1 MKSWLIYGGMAL
13 AGFALFG
20 KDKLTGI
27 TSVGQKIQP
36 KIKGIKNLKFGSGGI
51 TFNIDLE
58 LVNPT
63 PVDLD
68 VSSGNLVSLDKI
80 QFFSKNGVLLG
91 ESTPNLKS
99 IEVPAN
105 SGVVL
110 TGIPVQI
117 SSTNVAELFSA
128 VSAFAS
134 GGTSPLAYKLFFG
147 ALGKQFEINA

>member
-13 AGFALFG
+13 AGFAIFG

-27 TSVGQKIQP
+27 AGVGKKIQP
-36 KIKGIKNLKFGSGGI
+36 KIKGIKNIKFGGNGI
-51 TFNIDLE
+51 TFNLDLE

-63 PVDLD
+63 PVDLN
-68 VSSGNLVSLDKI
+68 VSAGNFISLDKI

-91 ESTPNLKS
+91 ESLPNLS
-99 IEVPAN
+99 EIEVPAN
-105 SGVVL
+105 SGIVL

-117 SSTNVAELFSA
+117 STTNVAELFSA
-128 VSAFAS
+128 VSAFAG

-147 ALGKQFEINA
+147 ALGKQFEVNA